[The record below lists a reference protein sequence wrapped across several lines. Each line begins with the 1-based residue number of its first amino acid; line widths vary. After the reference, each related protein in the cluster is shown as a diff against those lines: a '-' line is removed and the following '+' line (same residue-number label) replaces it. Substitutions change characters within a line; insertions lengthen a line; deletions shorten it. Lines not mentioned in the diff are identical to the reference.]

1 MPALSINGKQT
12 MNGKKTKSGKQI
24 DQVFDI
30 LVIEDNAADVGLLR
44 LALKETGLA
53 FELTVIEDGA
63 EALAYIRREGKYAGM
78 SRPDLVVLD
87 LNLPKKSG
95 MEVLEA
101 IRQNK
106 EMSNVP
112 VAVVTSSSAPLER
125 AMIEGLRV
133 ERFITKP
140 PELEDFLRIGGVLI
154 EVLRESQNPA
164 TKV

>member
-1 MPALSINGKQT
+1 

-44 LALKETGLA
+44 LALRETGLA

-101 IRQNK
+101 IRHDK
-106 EMSNVP
+106 ELSNVP